1 MIVGFVKGLYIIKY
15 ETNSIFGYRYDIT
28 DGVHIIKTV
37 FSNDYT
43 APLKMVD
50 TIANSD
56 GLTIQHILIG

>member
-1 MIVGFVKGLYIIKY
+1 MIVGYIKGMYIIKY
-15 ETNSIFGYRYDIT
+15 ETNSILGCRYDIT

-50 TIANSD
+50 TITNSD
-56 GLTIQHILIG
+56 GLTIHKMLIG

>member
-1 MIVGFVKGLYIIKY
+1 MLVGYIKGLYILKY
-15 ETNSIFGYRYDIT
+15 ETNSILGARYDIT

-37 FSNDYT
+37 YSNDYT

-56 GLTIQHILIG
+56 GLTIQSLLIG

>member
-1 MIVGFVKGLYIIKY
+1 MIVGYIKGLYILKY
-15 ETNSIFGYRYDIT
+15 ETNSIFGCRYDIT

-43 APLKMVD
+43 APLKMVE

-56 GLTIQHILIG
+56 GLTIQQMLIG

>member
-1 MIVGFVKGLYIIKY
+1 MIVGYVKGLYIIRY
-15 ETNSIFGYRYDIT
+15 DTNSIFGARYDIT

-50 TIANSD
+50 TIANCD
-56 GLTIQHILIG
+56 GLTIHEMLIG

>member
-1 MIVGFVKGLYIIKY
+1 MIVGYIKGLYILKY
-15 ETNSIFGYRYDIT
+15 ETNSILGCRYDIT

-43 APLKMVD
+43 TPLKFVE

-56 GLTIQHILIG
+56 GFTIKSLLIG

>member
-1 MIVGFVKGLYIIKY
+1 MIVGYVKGFYILKY
-15 ETNSIFGYRYDIT
+15 DTNSIFGARYDIT
-28 DGVHIIKTV
+28 DGVHVIKTV

-56 GLTIQHILIG
+56 GLTIQSLLIG

>member
-1 MIVGFVKGLYIIKY
+1 MIVGFVKGLYILKY
-15 ETNSIFGYRYDIT
+15 DTNSALGARYDIT

-56 GLTIQHILIG
+56 GYTIQSLLIG